1 MRYMKTKL
9 LFLGAGALA
18 IPLTATAPAI
28 GSGLHFYQNQTP
40 VISVNGNTVNA
51 TGQVA
56 GAGTSIVADLT
67 VNYTFPVS
75 CFNPG
80 KSAGP
85 VPGQSG
91 SGSVTTPPQVIQAV
105 HGNASFNISATITP
119 TAPNKACPNKSWVAT
134 VGPVTVTSATV
145 EINSSNGGFLTY
157 TKTF

>member
-18 IPLTATAPAI
+18 IPLTATAPAL
-28 GSGLHFYQNQTP
+28 GSGLHFFQNQDP
-40 VISVNGNTVNA
+40 VITVQGDTVNA

-67 VNYTFPVS
+67 VNYTFSVS

-91 SGSVTTPPQVIQAV
+91 SGSVTTAPQFIEAV
-105 HGNASFNISATITP
+105 HGNASFDLSASITP
-119 TAPNKACPNKSWVAT
+119 TVPKKACPNKSWTAV